1 VFDSRLKK
9 TRAPFSYAGLR
20 QTLIV
25 PDFSARFGLEK
36 MRSGN
41 AAVYQLKEQFEKF
54 ATSPQKVDVC
64 ESIADCFY
72 QLEQFD
78 DAANWYETAG
88 RLILSEPSSTPALK
102 ALSAL
107 GEYERALDAYGK
119 AEDDEGFTE
128 CSSLIRQLERAC
140 ASA

>member
-1 VFDSRLKK
+1 MR
-9 TRAPFSYAGLR
+9 
-20 QTLIV
+20 
-25 PDFSARFGLEK
+25 DFSDRFSIDK

-54 ATSPQKVDVC
+54 AASPQKVDVC
-64 ESIADCFY
+64 ESIAHCFY
-72 QLEQFD
+72 QLEEYD

-88 RLILSEPSSTPALK
+88 RLILSEPSATPALK

-107 GEYERALDAYGK
+107 GEYERALECYGRG
-119 AEDDEGFTE
+119 DDEDRLTE
-128 CSSLIRQLERAC
+128 CSSLIRELKRAC